1 MYKNN
6 KIKIMT
12 IQEFVTKSFLTEKQK
27 NYAKRYMELIIKK
40 QRKIWKKIQTILMN
54 LKKGKLKNKE

>member
-1 MYKNN
+1 
-6 KIKIMT
+6 MT